1 MQFKQR
7 KKLRRQREISINFI
21 IGERTVKFR
30 DVVRVK
36 VANQSEL
43 DAVDEFRMSNEFFPM
58 IVCVAPVHFKT
69 SIYP

>member
-21 IGERTVKFR
+21 IGERTVEFR

-43 DAVDEFRMSNEFFPM
+43 DAIDDFRMSNEFFPM
-58 IVCVAPVHFKT
+58 IVRGAPVHFKT

>member
-21 IGERTVKFR
+21 IGERTVELR

-43 DAVDEFRMSNEFFPM
+43 DAIDDFRMSNEFSPM
-58 IVCVAPVHFKT
+58 IVRGTPVHFKT

>member
-21 IGERTVKFR
+21 IGERTVELR

-58 IVCVAPVHFKT
+58 IFCVAPVHFKT

>member
-21 IGERTVKFR
+21 IGGRTVEFR

-43 DAVDEFRMSNEFFPM
+43 DAVDDFRMSNEFFPM
-58 IVCVAPVHFKT
+58 IVRRAPVHFKT

>member
-1 MQFKQR
+1 M
-7 KKLRRQREISINFI
+7 E
-21 IGERTVKFR
+21 FR

-43 DAVDEFRMSNEFFPM
+43 DAIDDFRMSNELFPV
-58 IVCVAPVHFKT
+58 IVRGAPVHFKA